1 MPSEPSSGASAAAV
15 LSVYAEPLLRG
26 RRVAV
31 LGDATLGLAAAIA
44 QRGARLVH
52 AYDPDPVRVAQALA
66 VVARGG
72 AVSFAVLGEDLGVRD
87 GAFDVVLVPDLS
99 LFGGAAELVR
109 RARRLTS
116 SAGVALFATPNGKA
130 ERALAPR
137 RAARSANLPGYYEL
151 FDAVSLQFSVVRM
164 LGQAPFVGYTVADF
178 APESEPEVTV
188 DTSLLAA
195 SEEPEWFIA
204 VASDRAVELEAYS
217 VIELP
222 LADLDLTTAAASSPS
237 ERHAE
242 DRAALA
248 EAQAGLALLR
258 VELDNMRERQ
268 REQSRAAEAA
278 SAAASSRVVEL
289 ETELVGRD
297 KRLRELEA
305 RAGDAHVRGERL
317 AHALSDMEEELRAQR
332 DRATRLAKQLDDER
346 KARQKAEIELGMQR
360 NSPALAERDQRI
372 AKLSAELDAA
382 HLRMTELEHAAT
394 ERAPVAPDPA
404 LVDRIAELE
413 AAMRD
418 AQGEV
423 VALAH
428 QRDTSEAEARA
439 FALELTTLKRA
450 IEQAPGEDAPGVDDV
465 TALERI
471 LQERGARVSTLERE
485 LRESERIGRELIQ
498 ELATSA
504 LSAAASGPVEEGDMQ
519 LRRRLDALATK
530 AAQCEAELQAMSW
543 RNIQLEQR
551 LADAPAS
558 EA

>member
-1 MPSEPSSGASAAAV
+1 

-31 LGDATLGLAAAIA
+31 LGDATLGLAAAVA

-66 VVARGG
+66 VAARGG
-72 AVSFAVLGEDLGVRD
+72 TVSVAVLGEDLGVRD
-87 GAFDVVLVPDLS
+87 GAFDVVFVPDLS
-99 LFGGAAELVR
+99 LFDDAAELVR

-116 SAGVALFATPNGKA
+116 SAGVAIFATPNGKA
-130 ERALAPR
+130 ERALVPR
-137 RAARSANLPGYYEL
+137 RAVRSANGPGYYEL
-151 FDAVSLQFSVVRM
+151 FDAVSLQFSIVRM

-204 VASDRAVELEAYS
+204 VASDRAIDLEAYS

-222 LADLDLTTAAASSPS
+222 LADLALAMAAASPLS

-268 REQSRAAEAA
+268 REQTRVAEAT
-278 SAAASSRVVEL
+278 SAATSSRVVEL
-289 ETELVGRD
+289 EIELAGRD

-317 AHALSDMEEELRAQR
+317 AHAMSDMEEELRSQR

-346 KARQKAEIELGMQR
+346 KVRQKAEIELGMLR
-360 NSPALAERDQRI
+360 NNPALGERDQRI

-394 ERAPVAPDPA
+394 QRAPVAPDPA

-428 QRDTSEAEARA
+428 QRDASEVQARA
-439 FALELTTLKRA
+439 LAVELTALKHA
-450 IEQAPGEDAPGVDDV
+450 TEHASHAEAPGVDDV
-465 TALERI
+465 TALERA
-471 LQERGARVSTLERE
+471 LHERGTRVSTLERE
-485 LRESERIGRELIQ
+485 LRESERIGGELIQ
-498 ELATSA
+498 ELAAST
-504 LSAAASGPVEEGDMQ
+504 LSASVSAPAEEGDMQ